1 MRGWSTASEQPQA
14 LGRAQIQAQ
23 DVLAPGTDAV
33 HTLAGSCL
41 KIPAVF
47 LRVRRLARVPPGER
61 AL

>member
-23 DVLAPGTDAV
+23 DVLGSG
-33 HTLAGSCL
+33 HRRSSHLGSCL